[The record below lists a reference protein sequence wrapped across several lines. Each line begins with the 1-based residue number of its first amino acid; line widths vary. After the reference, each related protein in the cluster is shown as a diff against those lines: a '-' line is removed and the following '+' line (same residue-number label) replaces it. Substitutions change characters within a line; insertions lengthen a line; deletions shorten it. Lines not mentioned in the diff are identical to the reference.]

1 MSDSETEESNHSSQ
15 SSITED
21 SQKIDII
28 SENEAITNDITRAL
42 SSLSIR
48 STSSSDCTQ
57 PECILGKSKF
67 MLKCCKCKHLPDYQV
82 ALFLRKGY
90 RLYVCRTCVG
100 EIEVGISKQF
110 LPKENA
116 RTTTSIGNQSN
127 YQSDKQ
133 TNENDLLTH
142 KVNYLEKE
150 LAICKSKLEK
160 SRQGETSRRKE
171 EDTSTLFFRIE
182 ELLEDKLSKIDE
194 KIEETISR
202 KLMKQP
208 TNSKEQIEVA
218 VTNITKH
225 LTENEKKISQKIDS
239 ALQVKKTYASSV
251 QESNH

>member
-28 SENEAITNDITRAL
+28 SEDEAITNDITRNL

-67 MLKCCKCKHLPDYQV
+67 MLKCCKCKHLTHYKCTQLPDYQV

-110 LPKENA
+110 LPKGNA
-116 RTTTSIGNQSN
+116 RTPTSIGTQSN

-150 LAICKSKLEK
+150 LDICKSKLEI
-160 SRQGETSRRKE
+160 SRQGETSRGKE
-171 EDTSTLFFRIE
+171 EDTSTSFFRIE

-208 TNSKEQIEVA
+208 TNSKEQIDVA

-239 ALQVKKTYASSV
+239 ALQVKKT
-251 QESNH
+251 